1 LKYVFYTNFA
11 ILIFLF
17 GSIQAQD
24 LLPKSSG
31 QLIRHSHF
39 TLSYAEN
46 HRQAEWVFYE
56 LTPHMTEGGQSRTN
70 DFRPDPNI
78 SSGSAQLVDYAGS
91 GYDRGH
97 LCPAGDMKFD
107 KISMSQ
113 TFYLSNMSPQTP
125 SFNRGIWKKLE
136 EKVRFWAESYGLIY
150 VVTGGILQEG
160 QSKIGPNGITVP
172 AYFYKVIYHPG
183 AEAKMIA
190 LILPNAKSDKAL
202 MDFVV
207 SVDSVESLTGIDFFP
222 DPAASYLN
230 TLEEYSDIRIW
241 FSED

>member
-1 LKYVFYTNFA
+1 LKYVYY
-11 ILIFLF
+11 IIPWLLICGYL
-17 GSIQAQD
+17 QAQN
-24 LLPKSSG
+24 LLPASG
-31 QLIRHSHF
+31 GQMIKHSHF
-39 TLSYAEN
+39 TISYAES
-46 HRQAEWVFYE
+46 HKQAEWVFYE
-56 LTPHMTEGGQSRTN
+56 LTPQMMKGSQSRTN
-70 DFRPDPNI
+70 DFRPDPAV
-78 SSGSAQLVDYAGS
+78 SSGSAQLNDYIGS

-107 KISMSQ
+107 YTSMSE
-113 TFYLSNMSPQTP
+113 TFYLSNMSPQLP

-136 EKVRFWAESYGLIY
+136 EKVRFWAECYGLIY

-160 QSKIGPNGITVP
+160 QTKIGLNGVTVP

-183 AEAKMIA
+183 TDPKMIA

-222 DPAASYLN
+222 DPSASYLN